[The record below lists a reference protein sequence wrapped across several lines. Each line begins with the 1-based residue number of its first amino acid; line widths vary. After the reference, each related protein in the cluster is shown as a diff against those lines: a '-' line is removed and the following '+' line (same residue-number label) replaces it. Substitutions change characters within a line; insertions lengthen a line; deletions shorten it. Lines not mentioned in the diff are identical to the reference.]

1 MSGNLTVAGLC
12 FSTVGLVFIAN
23 GLSAQTLPST
33 AHGEWPHYTGDL
45 KGTRYSP
52 LDQIDAENFNDLEIA
67 WTFKTDNL
75 GSRPEYKLLMH
86 HLLTNGGQR

>member
-1 MSGNLTVAGLC
+1 MSKNLTISGLC
-12 FSTVGLVFIAN
+12 LPTVSLVFFAAD
-23 GLSAQTLPST
+23 LCAQTLPST
-33 AHGEWPHYTGDL
+33 VHGEWPHYTGDL
-45 KGTRYSP
+45 RGTRYSP
-52 LDQIDAENFNDLEIA
+52 LDQINAENFNDLEIA